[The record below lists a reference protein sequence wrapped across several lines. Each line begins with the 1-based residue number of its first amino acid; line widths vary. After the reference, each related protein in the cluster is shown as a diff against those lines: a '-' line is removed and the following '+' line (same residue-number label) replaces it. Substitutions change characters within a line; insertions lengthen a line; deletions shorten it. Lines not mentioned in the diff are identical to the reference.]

1 MCCWGHPESV
11 CAHGVP
17 NQVPALLAGSEPGHH
32 RLLPGVPCLPG
43 LPHLPGGLTCG
54 HNAQRPRADAALGR
68 ARSPPRVDGCS
79 PRHRLAAAR
88 CAPSPLAFVRRVL
101 SAPFFDVIQSLQL
114 GYLWPHKPGTMGRQ
128 LVSQAPGRPS
138 PIHHSLI
145 SRFLIAEPLPFVLLS
160 RAPVQNSE
168 EIRSHRS
175 RQLPHSR
182 VYTQTVSW
190 FPRATPRRERD

>member
-1 MCCWGHPESV
+1 MRPQRPEAQGRRCPREGEVPAAGGWMLSPASPGCCPLCPESS
-11 CAHGVP
+11 GFR
-17 NQVPALLAGSEPGHH
+17 QEG
-32 RLLPGVPCLPG
+32 
-43 LPHLPGGLTCG
+43 
-54 HNAQRPRADAALGR
+54 
-68 ARSPPRVDGCS
+68 
-79 PRHRLAAAR
+79 
-88 CAPSPLAFVRRVL
+88 AFSSL
-101 SAPFFDVIQSLQL
+101 FDVIQSLQL